1 MSPFHPFD
9 HIGNAGVTLVIEVVR
24 IIFLLAFLVF
34 LKSSSSSNRSC
45 GQEATAR
52 QSNPGAAGSSHF
64 EKLWPPLPEACSSL
78 SRGTTCQQG
87 AEEEQQPSAVS
98 VLQPKPLSSASPRPT
113 CCSPDLPSPETSP
126 ILITGR
132 RDSIRGARG
141 SVGALCCR
149 PDSSWDTTVGPM
161 AHPSTSCTKVLP
173 AARFC
178 GSLPSE
184 TTTNV
189 CKGDG
194 RAWGGAD
201 PQHLILA

>member
-45 GQEATAR
+45 GQEATAC
-52 QSNPGAAGSSHF
+52 QTNPGAAGSSHF
-64 EKLWPPLPEACSSL
+64 EKLWPPLPGACSSL

-113 CCSPDLPSPETSP
+113 CCSPDLPSPEISP

-132 RDSIRGARG
+132 RDIIRGARG
-141 SVGALCCR
+141 SAGLCAADQTAPGTQRWDLWLIQVPRAPRSFLLPGFVALC
-149 PDSSWDTTVGPM
+149 PLKPQQIF
-161 AHPSTSCTKVLP
+161 
-173 AARFC
+173 AREM
-178 GSLPSE
+178 GEL
-184 TTTNV
+184 
-189 CKGDG
+189 
-194 RAWGGAD
+194 GAV
-201 PQHLILA
+201 QTLNI